1 MSKMLREVLRWRGPE
16 RRATPPEHWAN
27 WASSLIERHGRIASR
42 SRMLAMTL
50 ALPPAPLF
58 LHSQRWEHHAWNLF
72 PQIKLAIA
80 PLLREAAWKV
90 FPAPL
95 TGTAMKDVLKGDQ
108 SRKEAPSAGQSVAAK
123 SYAREHPSLTFAERT
138 QTPSSSRDSLTE
150 REHGFEQTRVGWLPL
165 SRVFQRLESQQTP
178 TTSMQNLLVEESF
191 QLANRVADQ
200 RRRIEQAV
208 GQAVGQASVVRQQRK
223 EVAVAEMTDELAKS
237 SLSGAGRAQGL
248 GSPGSKPQGWSSP
261 AVNIQELTEQVM
273 RQIDSQI
280 VARKERMGK
289 PF

>member
-16 RRATPPEHWAN
+16 RRATPPEHWSN
-27 WASSLIERHGRIASR
+27 WASSLIERHGRVASR

-58 LHSQRWEHHAWNLF
+58 LHSQRWEHHAWNIF

-80 PLLREAAWKV
+80 PLLRETAWKV

-95 TGTAMKDVLKGDQ
+95 TGTTMKHFLKGDR
-108 SRKEAPSAGQSVAAK
+108 SKEEAGSTGQRDAAAIA
-123 SYAREHPSLTFAERT
+123 SERPLMTFTERT
-138 QTPSSSRDSLTE
+138 QTPSSARESLAE
-150 REHGFEQTRVGWLPL
+150 REHGFEQTRVDWLPL
-165 SRVFQRLESQQTP
+165 SRVFRRLESQQTP
-178 TTSMQNLLVEESF
+178 TTSMQNLLVEESV

-208 GQAVGQASVVRQQRK
+208 GQASVVQKQRK

-237 SLSGAGRAQGL
+237 SLSAAGRAQGL
-248 GSPGSKPQGWSSP
+248 ASPGSNPQGWSSP
-261 AVNIQELTEQVM
+261 AVNIMELTEQVM

>member
-1 MSKMLREVLRWRGPE
+1 MSKMLREVLRWQSQT
-16 RRATPPEHWAN
+16 RRATPSEHWAN
-27 WASSLIERHGRIASR
+27 WASSLIERHGRVASR
-42 SRMLAMTL
+42 SRMLSMTL
-50 ALPPAPLF
+50 ALPPVPLF

-80 PLLREAAWKV
+80 PLLRETAWKV

-95 TGTAMKDVLKGDQ
+95 TGTTMKYF
-108 SRKEAPSAGQSVAAK
+108 EAGSTGQRDAAAIASERPSM
-123 SYAREHPSLTFAERT
+123 TFVERT
-138 QTPSSSRDSLTE
+138 QTPSSARESLAE
-150 REHGFEQTRVGWLPL
+150 REHGFERTSTDWLPL
-165 SRVFQRLESQQTP
+165 SRVFRRLESQQTP

-208 GQAVGQASVVRQQRK
+208 GQASVVRQQRK
-223 EVAVAEMTDELAKS
+223 EVAVAEIADELAKS
-237 SLSGAGRAQGL
+237 SLSAAGRAQGL
-248 GSPGSKPQGWSSP
+248 ISPGSNPQGWSSP
-261 AVNIQELTEQVM
+261 AVNIVELTEQVM